1 MTVMRTTPL
10 IAIGC
15 SLLVASIASAQAPKE
30 MLREPSTFATIN
42 DVAARSRALFDE
54 AAKVITSPRCLNCH
68 PASDRPTQGNDLHPH
83 LPFATRGEGGV
94 GVPGNTC
101 RECHTDVNFSLKE
114 AASYRSIPG
123 NPRWG
128 LAPIEMAWQG
138 KTVREI
144 CQQLKNPSRNGG
156 RDLALIHAHTA
167 GDDLVAWGW
176 QPGEG
181 RDPAPGTQQ
190 LFGDLIQAWI
200 DTGAECP

>member
-1 MTVMRTTPL
+1 VRIRTRYGQYICRPLPVLWPLCGLDPPSRVNDHYANAPPL

-30 MLREPSTFATIN
+30 ILRDPSTFATIN
-42 DVAARSRALFDE
+42 DVADRSRALFDE

-68 PASDRPTQGNDLHPH
+68 PANNRPTQGNDLHPH

-144 CQQLKNPSRNGG
+144 CQ
-156 RDLALIHAHTA
+156 H
-167 GDDLVAWGW
+167 
-176 QPGEG
+176 
-181 RDPAPGTQQ
+181 
-190 LFGDLIQAWI
+190 
-200 DTGAECP
+200 